1 MVIMRIF
8 ARFIILLLCV
18 ELTNSASL
26 TDKIYFEH
34 EMQCRTW
41 ENGKSLTGFF
51 IPAIMNSISFLYS
64 VHCVLLLAFADL
76 MLHTS
81 YQVWVMEKKTT
92 LVRSLKINLHVNKT
106 LYELCYYRQLI
117 SFALHT
123 IT

>member
-1 MVIMRIF
+1 MRIF

-26 TDKIYFEH
+26 TDKIYFKH
-34 EMQCRTW
+34 EIQCRTW

-51 IPAIMNSISFLYS
+51 IPAIMSSISFLYS
-64 VHCVLLLAFADL
+64 VHCVLLLAFADT

-81 YQVWVMEKKTT
+81 YQVWVGKKTT

>member
-1 MVIMRIF
+1 MRIF

-34 EMQCRTW
+34 EIQCRTW
-41 ENGKSLTGFF
+41 EIGKSLTGFF

-81 YQVWVMEKKTT
+81 YQVWVMEKK
-92 LVRSLKINLHVNKT
+92 
-106 LYELCYYRQLI
+106 QLW
-117 SFALHT
+117 
-123 IT
+123 